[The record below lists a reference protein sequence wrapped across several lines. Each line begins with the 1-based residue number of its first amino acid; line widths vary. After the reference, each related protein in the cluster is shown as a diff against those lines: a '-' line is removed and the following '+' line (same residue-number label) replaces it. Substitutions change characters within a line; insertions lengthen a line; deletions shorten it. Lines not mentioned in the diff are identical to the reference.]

1 MDAGEPVALGGRQH
15 GVALRVVGCLD
26 GVAHPAREL
35 VEVTAKVGE
44 GCGVIKDGEV
54 DALQA
59 GWVARR
65 AVGEGVRKLRVD
77 ARDLAVAVVG
87 AVVAAAVG
95 LRGAQP
101 LGHLAG
107 GAGAAVGAGGQRVG
121 VDVGGPWLTGLTAA
135 VGERG
140 AGLCLRRAVRADGAF
155 VALGER
161 VLVLIVVVLGAP

>member
-101 LGHLAG
+101 WVIWLAG
-107 GAGAAVGAGGQRVG
+107 QALQSVQAVSGSAS
-121 VDVGGPWLTGLTAA
+121 TS
-135 VGERG
+135 
-140 AGLCLRRAVRADGAF
+140 
-155 VALGER
+155 
-161 VLVLIVVVLGAP
+161 VVPG